1 MKKQIQF
8 GITFNM
14 SILEYM
20 VINYNGQ
27 QKKYMINTQ
36 VAIHVQEQACEHILK
51 QFPPDVDI
59 HFKKII

>member
-1 MKKQIQF
+1 
-8 GITFNM
+8 M

-20 VINYNGQ
+20 IINDKGK

-59 HFKKII
+59 HFEKIIWDHTNYINT